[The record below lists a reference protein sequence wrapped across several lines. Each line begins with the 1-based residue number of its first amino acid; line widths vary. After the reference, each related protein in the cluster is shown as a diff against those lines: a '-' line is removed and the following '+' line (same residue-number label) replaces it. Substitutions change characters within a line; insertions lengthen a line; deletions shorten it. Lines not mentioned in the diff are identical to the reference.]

1 MSETILQV
9 EDLKAYYFTP
19 NGVVKAVDGVSFSV
33 ERGRCLAI
41 VGESG
46 CGKST
51 LVSSIL
57 GLLTP
62 PGRIVDG
69 KIIFEG
75 QDLLTKSQVEIRR
88 IRGRKIGMV
97 FQDPMTF
104 LNPLM
109 TSGFQVAETLIEHLN
124 MPLAEAMGKSVG
136 LLTDVQVPDPN
147 RVSRSYPHELSGGM
161 RQRVLIAISLS
172 CNPTLLIADEPT
184 SALDVTIQSQI
195 LDLITSFKEKYKM
208 AIIFI
213 THELAIVPRIADE
226 VAVMYAGKIVET
238 GPVAEVMQNPLH
250 PYTQALRNS
259 YARARKQI
267 LPSIKGSVPNL
278 ANPPPGCRFHPRCPY
293 VFKPCTTLEPGPST
307 PHPNRTVYCHLYGSE
322 DVKL

>member
-1 MSETILQV
+1 MTDPVLRV

-33 ERGRCLAI
+33 ERGKCLAI

-51 LVSSIL
+51 LVASIL

-75 QDLLTKSQVEIRR
+75 GDLLTKSQEEIRQ
-88 IRGRKIGMV
+88 IRGRKIGIV

-109 TSGFQVAETLIEHLN
+109 TAGFQVAETFLEHLN
-124 MPLAEAMGKSVG
+124 NPVDEAMGKAVS
-136 LLTDVQVPDPN
+136 LLTNVQVPDPN

-184 SALDVTIQSQI
+184 SALDVTVQSQI

-213 THELAIVPRIADE
+213 THELAIVPRIADD
-226 VAVMYAGKIVET
+226 VAVMYAGKIVEI
-238 GPVAEVMQNPLH
+238 GPVREVMQNPLH

-267 LPSIKGSVPNL
+267 LTSIKGSVPNL
-278 ANPPPGCRFHPRCPY
+278 ANPPPGCRFHPRCLY
-293 VFKPCTTLEPGPST
+293 IFDPCTTTEPKPT
-307 PHPNRTVYCHLYGSE
+307 TRIPNRTVYCHLYSTE

>member
-161 RQRVLIAISLS
+161 RQRVLI
-172 CNPTLLIADEPT
+172 
-184 SALDVTIQSQI
+184 
-195 LDLITSFKEKYKM
+195 
-208 AIIFI
+208 
-213 THELAIVPRIADE
+213 
-226 VAVMYAGKIVET
+226 
-238 GPVAEVMQNPLH
+238 
-250 PYTQALRNS
+250 
-259 YARARKQI
+259 
-267 LPSIKGSVPNL
+267 
-278 ANPPPGCRFHPRCPY
+278 
-293 VFKPCTTLEPGPST
+293 
-307 PHPNRTVYCHLYGSE
+307 
-322 DVKL
+322 